1 MRERETKNIKNLRKF
16 GVSAKIQTGH
26 LPNTS
31 RILTL
36 RLTSFIQITCN
47 SKVHTIIHNPC
58 IPVLADMRISLKE
71 KDNFFI
77 FIYQNI

>member
-1 MRERETKNIKNLRKF
+1 MKNLRKF

-36 RLTSFIQITCN
+36 RPTSFVQITRN
-47 SKVHTIIHNPC
+47 NKVHTMIHNPG
-58 IPVLADMRISLKE
+58 IPVLADMLV
-71 KDNFFI
+71 FL
-77 FIYQNI
+77 